1 VPIHDWSQVPA
12 GLFHHFHQS
21 WSIRIA
27 DALNAGRLPSGVEA
41 LIEQRVGLREAGILS
56 IERRQR
62 DGRYPE
68 RNGGVVTLERP
79 VARIVQRS
87 DRHMYA
93 ARANRIVVRHHL
105 GRMIAVIEIVSPGNK
120 DSQAALRD
128 FVEKAVEFLR
138 ARIHVLIVDLFPPGP
153 RDPLGIHK
161 AIWDEAE
168 GDGSERFSFPSGKDR
183 TLVAYESAGAWTAYI
198 EPVGLGEELPEMP
211 LFLAEGHVKVPLEAT
226 YQATWDASPAGIRA
240 AVETGVLP
248 EPEA

>member
-105 GRMIAVIEIVSPGNK
+105 GRMIAVIEIVSPG
-120 DSQAALRD
+120 AEAHERD
-128 FVEKAVEFLR
+128 FRTKRDEYLA
-138 ARIHVLIVDLFPPGP
+138 AGVLEYVIVDPQTRAVLDLTRHGDRWREQWIREHGEWRPALLPGFSLKLDELFAVLD
-153 RDPLGIHK
+153 R
-161 AIWDEAE
+161 
-168 GDGSERFSFPSGKDR
+168 PS
-183 TLVAYESAGAWTAYI
+183 
-198 EPVGLGEELPEMP
+198 
-211 LFLAEGHVKVPLEAT
+211 
-226 YQATWDASPAGIRA
+226 
-240 AVETGVLP
+240 
-248 EPEA
+248 